1 LYIYVLY
8 IIKKEKEN
16 MEKKFKL
23 INMKEEEEK
32 NKEDNNYFS
41 PTPKTNEK
49 TMLIPDFSPILIQ
62 ETHLGFK
69 TNGSYKKR
77 KIQGPESPIKLICK
91 KYQTPAKIEGRD
103 LFNIKCE
110 KSYCRKLNFNDE
122 KEEEEEKEIMKKT
135 IEKNRNIK
143 NSFNFNILN
152 QSSVNNLDI
161 YIKQNKAENEFYDF
175 KTINKSKLDCI
186 YKVKEKSTN
195 KIFCLKKIHKN
206 SQKNN
211 INNIIK
217 FFNDMDI
224 KKNVYNK
231 EILDNSFLGY
241 NYCNHFK
248 DFWVEEENLDIINSD
263 LYISEKFIYI
273 LYKYYPNGDLLD
285 YLEKLD
291 DNFQFSPDFYWDII
305 FEMIMG
311 LKYFHELGYLHLD
324 VKPSNFLV
332 DENGYLKLSD
342 FGLCQRISDIPFLT
356 DIIEGD
362 KVYISNEALNF
373 NSKGI
378 LNTKADIFSLGLS
391 IFEIF
396 AKIELP
402 SSGDSWVELRSG
414 NFQITDELLK
424 KCNLAGNKDNFI
436 KLINK
441 MIAPIDKRAD
451 INELINNFEELK
463 KRYELLKNNN
473 YKKTGEML

>member
-1 LYIYVLY
+1 
-8 IIKKEKEN
+8 

-23 INMKEEEEK
+23 INLKKEEEK
-32 NKEDNNYFS
+32 NKEDNNCFS

-49 TMLIPDFSPILIQ
+49 TMLVPDFSPILIQ
-62 ETHLGFK
+62 ETHFGFK
-69 TNGSYKKR
+69 SNGSYKKR

-91 KYQTPAKIEGRD
+91 KYQTAAKIEGRD
-103 LFNIKCE
+103 LFNIKCD

-122 KEEEEEKEIMKKT
+122 KEEEDKEIIQKT
-135 IEKNRNIK
+135 IEKNRNFK
-143 NSFNFNILN
+143 NNFNFHVLD

-161 YIKQNKAENEFYDF
+161 YIQQNRAENQFYDF
-175 KTINKSKLDCI
+175 KTINKNKLDCI

-206 SQKNN
+206 SPKNN

-217 FFNDMDI
+217 LFNDMDI
-224 KKNVYNK
+224 KKNVYNQ
-231 EILDNSFLGY
+231 EILDNFFLGY
-241 NYCNHFK
+241 NYCNHCK
-248 DFWVEEENLDIINSD
+248 DFWVEDENWNIVNSD

-285 YLEKLD
+285 YLEKLEN
-291 DNFQFSPDFYWDII
+291 NFQFSPDFYWDLI

-332 DENGYLKLSD
+332 DQNGYLKLSD

-396 AKIELP
+396 AKIDLP
-402 SSGDSWVELRSG
+402 SSGDSWMELRRG
-414 NFQITDELLK
+414 NFQITDQLLK
-424 KCNLAGNKDNFI
+424 KCNIAGNKDNFI

-473 YKKTGEML
+473 YKKTGETGEML